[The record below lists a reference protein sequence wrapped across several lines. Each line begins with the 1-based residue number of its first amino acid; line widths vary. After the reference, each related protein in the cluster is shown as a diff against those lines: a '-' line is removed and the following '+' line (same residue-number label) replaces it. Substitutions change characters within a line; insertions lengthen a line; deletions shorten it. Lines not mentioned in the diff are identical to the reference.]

1 MKIAIVGVSGAV
13 GQEFLRI
20 LEERRLPI
28 DELVLFGSQR
38 SAGRTYKFRGEELTV
53 KLLQHND
60 DFKGID
66 FALTSAGAGTSKEFA
81 ETITRHGTVMIDN
94 SSAFRMDADVPLVVP
109 EVNPGDAKNAPRRII
124 ANPNCTT
131 IQMVVALKAIEDVSH
146 IRRVHVSTYQSASG
160 AGAAAMAELETQY
173 AELGA
178 GKEPTVAKFAFQ
190 LAYNVIPHIDVFT
203 DNDYTKEEMKMFHET
218 RKIMHSDIAVS
229 ATCVRVPVM
238 RAHSESVWLE
248 TERPVSVSEA
258 REAFS
263 KAEGVVLMDDPAGKV
278 YPMPL
283 FIAGKD
289 PVYVGRIRKD
299 LTCDNGLAFWC
310 VSDQIKKGAA
320 LNAVQILETLMKM
333 FHETRKIMHS
343 DIAVSATCVRVPVMR
358 AHSESV
364 WLETERPVSVSE
376 AREAF
381 SKAEG
386 VVLMDDPAGKVYPM
400 PLFIAGK
407 DPVYVGRIRKDL
419 TCDNGLAFW
428 CVSDQIKK
436 GAALN
441 AVQIL
446 ETLI

>member
-1 MKIAIVGVSGAV
+1 MKIAIVGASGAV

-20 LEERRLPI
+20 LEQRDLPI
-28 DELVLFGSQR
+28 GELLLFGSQR
-38 SAGRTYKFRGEELTV
+38 SAGRVYKFRGKDITV

-60 DFKGID
+60 DFKGVD
-66 FALTSAGAGTSKEFA
+66 FALTSAGAGTSREFA
-81 ETITRHGTVMIDN
+81 ETITRHGAVMIDN
-94 SSAFRMDADVPLVVP
+94 SSAFRMDAEVPLVA
-109 EVNPGDAKNAPRRII
+109 EVNPEDAKNAPRRII

-131 IQMVVALKAIEDVSH
+131 IQMVVALKAIEQVSH

-160 AGAAAMAELETQY
+160 AGAAAMDELVEQY

-178 GKEPTVAKFAFQ
+178 GKEPTVNKFAFQ

-238 RAHSESVWLE
+238 RAHSESIWLE
-248 TERPVSVSEA
+248 TERPVSVAEA
-258 REAFS
+258 REAFA
-263 KAEGVVLMDDPAGKV
+263 KAKGVVLMDQPADKV

-289 PVYVGRIRKD
+289 PVYVGRIRRD
-299 LTCDNGLAFWC
+299 LTCENGL
-310 VSDQIKKGAA
+310 
-320 LNAVQILETLMKM
+320 T
-333 FHETRKIMHS
+333 
-343 DIAVSATCVRVPVMR
+343 
-358 AHSESV
+358 
-364 WLETERPVSVSE
+364 
-376 AREAF
+376 
-381 SKAEG
+381 
-386 VVLMDDPAGKVYPM
+386 
-400 PLFIAGK
+400 
-407 DPVYVGRIRKDL
+407 
-419 TCDNGLAFW
+419 FW